1 MDKKISKINEDS
13 MYDIDINACSAT
25 DCTGV
30 VPAAPASEAEMES
43 YLEVYDFLPTTV
55 RKKSKD
61 SQPKI

>member
-1 MDKKISKINEDS
+1 